1 VLTRK
6 RETNMHNALALFLR
20 ATAIL
25 LLLAVV
31 AVFLPHAWMDAIHGW
46 LGLGTLPGEPIVSY
60 LARSVSALYA
70 VAGATYWFVA
80 GDVRRYLPFLRFA
93 VWMTLGL
100 AGLLTAADVLAG
112 MPAWWTL
119 GEVGFTL
126 GWSLA
131 LWRLVRRAERE
142 STKPRGE
149 SSSPGG
155 RAQD

>member
-1 VLTRK
+1 MKT
-6 RETNMHNALALFLR
+6 LALFLR
-20 ATAIL
+20 VTAVV

-31 AVFLPHAWMDAIHGW
+31 AVFLPHAWMDAIHAW
-46 LGLGTLPGEPIVSY
+46 LGFGPLPELPVVSY

-100 AGLLTAADVLAG
+100 AALLAAADVLAG

-126 GWSLA
+126 GWSLT
-131 LWRLVRRAERE
+131 LWRLVKRAELE
-142 STKPRGE
+142 PIKPRGE
-149 SSSPGG
+149 PSRPGG
-155 RAQD
+155 TS